1 MFIFCIVF
9 GCIIILFV
17 RLFVVEVICMIF
29 VVDWFCNNIV
39 FFLVWD
45 IIGIKL
51 MVFEGDFIG
60 IYLVVLLEFISFGEW
75 DLDLEFVNFLVVF
88 SNWLIVG
95 LFEIVVLEEVEDF
108 ILLRRI
114 LLVRTIFCFICDVLV
129 VMEVGVM

>member
-1 MFIFCIVF
+1 M
-9 GCIIILFV
+9 ILFV

-60 IYLVVLLEFISFGEW
+60 IYLVVLLEFISFGEG

-114 LLVRTIFCFICDVLV
+114 LLVRIIFCFICDVLV

>member
-1 MFIFCIVF
+1 M
-9 GCIIILFV
+9 ILFV

-29 VVDWFCNNIV
+29 EVDWFCNNIV

>member
-1 MFIFCIVF
+1 
-9 GCIIILFV
+9 
-17 RLFVVEVICMIF
+17 
-29 VVDWFCNNIV
+29 
-39 FFLVWD
+39 
-45 IIGIKL
+45 

-60 IYLVVLLEFISFGEW
+60 IYLVVLLEFISFGEG

-108 ILLRRI
+108 LLLRRI
-114 LLVRTIFCFICDVLV
+114 LLVRIIFCFICDVLV

>member
-1 MFIFCIVF
+1 M
-9 GCIIILFV
+9 ILFV

-60 IYLVVLLEFISFGEW
+60 IYLVVLLEFISFGEG

-114 LLVRTIFCFICDVLV
+114 LLERTIFCFICDVLV

>member
-1 MFIFCIVF
+1 M
-9 GCIIILFV
+9 ILFV

-88 SNWLIVG
+88 NNWLIVG

>member
-1 MFIFCIVF
+1 M
-9 GCIIILFV
+9 ILFV

-51 MVFEGDFIG
+51 MVFVGDFIG
-60 IYLVVLLEFISFGEW
+60 IYLVVLLEFISFGEG

>member
-1 MFIFCIVF
+1 
-9 GCIIILFV
+9 
-17 RLFVVEVICMIF
+17 
-29 VVDWFCNNIV
+29 
-39 FFLVWD
+39 
-45 IIGIKL
+45 

-60 IYLVVLLEFISFGEW
+60 IYLVVLLEFISFGEG
-75 DLDLEFVNFLVVF
+75 DLGLEFVNFLVVF

>member
-1 MFIFCIVF
+1 M
-9 GCIIILFV
+9 ILFV

-60 IYLVVLLEFISFGEW
+60 IYLVVLLEFISFGEG